1 MKSLDNILRQ
11 LVKKVKHIYKIVKEG
26 MGKMRNDKP
35 YFKLRQQLFAL
46 GMTQEELCREIG
58 KGQQYMSYRLNGKK
72 SFTVD
77 EAYMILDLLDVPED
91 QLTEFFPK
99 GGRTKID

>member
-1 MKSLDNILRQ
+1 
-11 LVKKVKHIYKIVKEG
+11 
-26 MGKMRNDKP
+26 MRNDKP

-58 KGQQYMSYRLNGKK
+58 KGQQYMSYRMNGKK

-77 EAYMILDLLDVPED
+77 EAYVILDILGVPKD
-91 QLTEFFPK
+91 RFTEFFPK
-99 GGRTKID
+99 RGRME

>member
-1 MKSLDNILRQ
+1 MKSLDNILLQ
-11 LVKKVKHIYKIVKEG
+11 SVKKVKNIYRVVKEG

-77 EAYMILDLLDVPED
+77 EAYMILDLLEIPQDR
-91 QLTEFFPK
+91 LTEFFPK